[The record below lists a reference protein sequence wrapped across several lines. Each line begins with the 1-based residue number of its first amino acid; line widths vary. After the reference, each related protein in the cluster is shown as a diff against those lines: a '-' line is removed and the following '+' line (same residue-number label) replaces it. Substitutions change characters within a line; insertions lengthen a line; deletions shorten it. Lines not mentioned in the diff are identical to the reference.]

1 MKNTKTIIISIVS
14 LLVLVGI
21 IGATSAL
28 LIGSLKKAN
37 EMLDDAMGE
46 LIMGEDTTSPEGTE
60 TGSEPAAPS
69 APADPWADGKLTYAD
84 GELDIGYRIN
94 TGAGYSGYSVFS
106 EELKPDTKYIATW
119 NIKTTY
125 PSYGFYVDY
134 DEEGGANV
142 PYIILSLDVA
152 FSNKFDLYHDKGS
165 EAGCMNSYHYFTT
178 DSNGYAEFMFLR
190 SSDVSNEACLENR
203 EIFKS
208 LIVSFEIEEVS

>member
-1 MKNTKTIIISIVS
+1 MNNTKTIVLAIVS
-14 LLVLVGI
+14 LLLIIGI
-21 IGATSAL
+21 IGATVGVLAV
-28 LIGSLKKAN
+28 SLKEADQ
-37 EMLDDAMGE
+37 MLDDAMGE
-46 LIMGEDTTSPEGTE
+46 LMGEDTASSEGTD
-60 TGSEPAAPS
+60 TTSD
-69 APADPWADGKLTYAD
+69 PADPWSDGKLTYAD
-84 GELDIGYRIN
+84 GEVFVGYRQN
-94 TGAGYSGYSVFS
+94 EAAGFSGYSVSS

-134 DEEGGANV
+134 DEKGGANV

-152 FSNKFDLYHDKGS
+152 FSNKFSLYHDKGS

-190 SSDVSNEACLENR
+190 SSEVSNEACLENR

-208 LIVSFEIEEVS
+208 LIVSFEIEEVSA